1 MKKKL
6 AIFAIVI
13 FSIELLRDILGF
25 LFQFPGFGGPADI
38 YINHLQHWVFFS
50 LPNLGGLC
58 VSIAC
63 LLPDKKEKAEGK

>member
-38 YINHLQHWVFFS
+38 YINHLRVYVFLS
-50 LPNLGGLC
+50 LRDLGGLC

-63 LLPDKKEKAEGK
+63 LVDAEESD